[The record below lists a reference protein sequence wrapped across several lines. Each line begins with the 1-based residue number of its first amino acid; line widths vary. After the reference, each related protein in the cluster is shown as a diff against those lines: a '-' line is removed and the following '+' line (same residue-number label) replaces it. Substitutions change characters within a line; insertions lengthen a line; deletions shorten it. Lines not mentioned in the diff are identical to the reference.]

1 MQKVMIG
8 VVLVGLIS
16 LSACG
21 VKAPAQSTQTPA
33 QGDAKKAASEAL
45 PADLMLKEAP
55 AGAKNVLDLKK
66 EAKEGDE
73 VVLRGRIGGSVEPF
87 IDGRAA
93 MQVADTSMIPC
104 DQKPGDTC
112 EAPWD
117 LCCEEKSTIAAGSV
131 MVQIAGADGK
141 PLKVAMK
148 GLNGLDPNSVIV
160 VKGKVGKKDGDNL
173 IVNASGIF
181 IEEKPK
187 AKPKG

>member
-1 MQKVMIG
+1 MRKVMSAA
-8 VVLVGLIS
+8 VLVALVGLA
-16 LSACG
+16 ACG
-21 VKAPAQSTQTPA
+21 NKPSQQAQTPST
-33 QGDAKKAASEAL
+33 GDAKKAAESL

-55 AGAKNVLDLKK
+55 AGAKNVKDVKK

-93 MQVADTSMIPC
+93 VQVADTSMIPC
-104 DQKPGDTC
+104 DQKEGDGCKT
-112 EAPWD
+112 PWD
-117 LCCEEKSTIAAGSV
+117 LCCEEPRDIAAGSV
-131 MVQIAGADGK
+131 MVQVAGADGK
-141 PLKVAMK
+141 PLKTQMK
-148 GLNGLDPNSVIV
+148 GINGLDPNSVIV

-173 IVNASGIF
+173 TVNASGIF